1 LEKGAYSVLV
11 DDIDDDDELAVV
23 LAVVDE
29 GDPSDLHVPLE
40 RLQITEK
47 ANQIQIS
54 KTRSKNDVVLERGV
68 DAERGSPFWVREVCV

>member
-54 KTRSKNDVVLERGV
+54 EDEIKERRRVGARSRCRERLTIL
-68 DAERGSPFWVREVCV
+68 GS